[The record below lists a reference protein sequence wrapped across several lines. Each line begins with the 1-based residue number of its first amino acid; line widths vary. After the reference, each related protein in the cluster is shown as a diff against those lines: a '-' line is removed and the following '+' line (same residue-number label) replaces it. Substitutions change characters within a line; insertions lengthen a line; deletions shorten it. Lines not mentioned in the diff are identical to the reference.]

1 MATAGEEGACTQEQF
16 GPRARPR
23 PARSLSCYVHRPLAS
38 AAPDRRG
45 AAASGQARA
54 RPPAA
59 RRLAPRSDARP
70 VDFGSERATTSVHV
84 RAILSYPLRAKNTI
98 ASKGDFSV
106 AARTRLHEVENLDA
120 PKKVKDITCVTRK
133 LPSLNPISGR
143 FRILDTNIPFFVDV
157 SR

>member
-1 MATAGEEGACTQEQF
+1 MATAGEEGACTQDSLVRE
-16 GPRARPR
+16 
-23 PARSLSCYVHRPLAS
+23 PAHALLDLSCYVHRPLAS
-38 AAPDRRG
+38 AAPGRRG
-45 AAASGQARA
+45 AAASGPARA

-59 RRLAPRSDARP
+59 RLAPRSDARP

-84 RAILSYPLRAKNTI
+84 RAILSYPLRAKNTV

-120 PKKVKDITCVTRK
+120 PKIVKDINCVTRK